1 MVDDV
6 FKGEE
11 VEPLLTKDGKIR
23 KRRPKKSIDY
33 FTLDTQ
39 AAIIEYRLETSLVK
53 RNKIFNQRIYYAFY
67 KLAENII
74 HTFKFYYTEVDNI
87 DELKHEVIAFLLE
100 KLHLYDDKKGKAY
113 SYFGTIAK
121 RYLIVYNNNN
131 YKRLKGKAPVN
142 DIDEDK
148 TITNNLLLEKVDDLE
163 TINFIDLYIK
173 KIDDDLLEIFPKA
186 QEARVGDAI
195 LELFK
200 RRENIDIFN
209 KKALFIYIKEITD
222 APTPTITKVIK
233 VLKQIYK
240 EMLEKYLD
248 EGTEFNI
255 FAR

>member
-1 MVDDV
+1 MVEDI
-6 FKGEE
+6 FKVEE
-11 VEPLLTKDGKIR
+11 AEVTLTKDGRVR

-39 AAIIEYRLETSLVK
+39 QAILDYRLETSQAK
-53 RNKIFNQRIYYAFY
+53 RNKIFNEKIYYAFY

-87 DELKHEVIAFLLE
+87 NDLKHEVIAFLLE
-100 KLHLYDDKKGKAY
+100 KLHLYDPSKGKAY

-131 YKRLKGKAPVN
+131 YKRLKGKAPVE
-142 DIDEDK
+142 DVDSDK
-148 TITNNLLLEKVDDLE
+148 TITNNLLLTQPEPLE
-163 TINFIDLYIK
+163 ELNFIDLFIK
-173 KIDDDLLEIFPKA
+173 KVDDDLLDLFPKA

-222 APTPTITKVIK
+222 APTPIITKVIK
-233 VLKQIYK
+233 VLKEIYK
-240 EMLEKYLD
+240 EMLNHYLE
-248 EGTEFNI
+248 EGTEINI
-255 FAR
+255 FSK